1 MSMRIIFSLNK
12 FSKILIIIL
21 SIIKKFSFE
30 NHKLNDR
37 IKDKID
43 SIVDTKNAN
52 KFNTFV
58 KNKEIYQDFKIF
70 EDNQNNLFAEF
81 QKLNQEF
88 LRLSEKINEIENNK
102 ILKLKNEEK
111 KIEIKN
117 NILSKNSLRDNS
129 TIENL
134 YFSNFEVSQ
143 LKTSYEN
150 FNRKKIYKFIDND
163 QEINK
168 IKISQ
173 NLENIYFNKKEKY
186 DINNRFNL
194 HDIFIN
200 IDKKPKKY
208 YKQFNFSSTNH
219 SIFEDIENSFH
230 STDLINFFEI
240 FNYKSIAKNENGL
253 IQNQMILI
261 AKNNSLFAYDIFLNL
276 IGSAIFQDKIL
287 LIKTFKNQDG
297 NLRNLIKIYK
307 KYFIF

>member
-1 MSMRIIFSLNK
+1 M
-12 FSKILIIIL
+12 
-21 SIIKKFSFE
+21 
-30 NHKLNDR
+30 
-37 IKDKID
+37 
-43 SIVDTKNAN
+43 
-52 KFNTFV
+52 
-58 KNKEIYQDFKIF
+58 
-70 EDNQNNLFAEF
+70 
-81 QKLNQEF
+81 
-88 LRLSEKINEIENNK
+88 
-102 ILKLKNEEK
+102 
-111 KIEIKN
+111 
-117 NILSKNSLRDNS
+117 
-129 TIENL
+129 
-134 YFSNFEVSQ
+134 
-143 LKTSYEN
+143 
-150 FNRKKIYKFIDND
+150 
-163 QEINK
+163 
-168 IKISQ
+168 
-173 NLENIYFNKKEKY
+173 ENIYFNKKEKY

>member
-208 YKQFNFSSTNH
+208 YNQFNFSSTNH